1 MTMTTA
7 INDGQKTSDEP
18 VVKGIE
24 QSEKMKPRK
33 NDKHV
38 MNK

>member
-7 INDGQKTSDEP
+7 INYGQKTSDEP

-24 QSEKMKPRK
+24 QSEKNETSKK
-33 NDKHV
+33 W
-38 MNK
+38 